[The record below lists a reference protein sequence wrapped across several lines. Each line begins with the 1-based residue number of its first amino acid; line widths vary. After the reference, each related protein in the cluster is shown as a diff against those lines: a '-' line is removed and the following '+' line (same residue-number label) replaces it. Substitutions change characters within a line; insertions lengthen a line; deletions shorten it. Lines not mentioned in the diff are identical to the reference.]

1 MRCQPINYH
10 MAEYT
15 LRLASWQEDSWALKR
30 VREAV
35 FIHEQG
41 IPVELEWDGLDPSC
55 THVLASD
62 AMLHPIATARML
74 SDGTIGR
81 MAVLKEWRRRGV
93 GSALME
99 RLLAEARYRQLP
111 QVALN
116 AQAYVT
122 GFYRKFGFET
132 TGEEFRD
139 AGIPHIK
146 MVAGLGGRG
155 DD

>member
-1 MRCQPINYH
+1 

-15 LRLASWQEDSWALKR
+15 LRLASWQEDGWALKR

-41 IPVELEWDGLDPSC
+41 ISVELEWDGHDPRC
-55 THVLASD
+55 VHVLASN

-74 SDGTIGR
+74 PDGTIGR
-81 MAVLKEWRRRGV
+81 MAVLKEWRRRGI

-99 RLLAEARYRQLP
+99 RLLDEARYREIP

-116 AQAYVT
+116 AQVYVT

-132 TGEEFRD
+132 TGAEFMD

-146 MVAGLGGRG
+146 MVARLGGRV

>member
-1 MRCQPINYH
+1 
-10 MAEYT
+10 
-15 LRLASWQEDSWALKR
+15 
-30 VREAV
+30 
-35 FIHEQG
+35 
-41 IPVELEWDGLDPSC
+41 
-55 THVLASD
+55 
-62 AMLHPIATARML
+62 ML

-81 MAVLKEWRRRGV
+81 MAVLKAWRRRGV

-99 RLLAEARYRQLP
+99 RMLAEARYRQLP

-132 TGEEFRD
+132 TGEEFMD

>member
-1 MRCQPINYH
+1 

-41 IPVELEWDGLDPSC
+41 ISVELEWDGLDPGC
-55 THVLASD
+55 IHVLASD

-99 RLLAEARYRQLP
+99 RLLGEARYRQIP
-111 QVALN
+111 QVTLN

-122 GFYRKFGFET
+122 DFYRKFRFEA
-132 TGEEFRD
+132 TGEAFID
-139 AGIPHIK
+139 AGIPHVK
-146 MVAGLGGRG
+146 MVAKLEGRL
-155 DD
+155 DN